1 MNLFGSAGGAAFR
14 FGGAQIAAANVASSV
29 SLSPE
34 LLLLAFG
41 AAVLLGAVGSLYPA
55 WRAART
61 RPAEAMR
68 YE

>member
-1 MNLFGSAGGAAFR
+1 ML
-14 FGGAQIAAANVASSV
+14 IAI
-29 SLSPE
+29 
-34 LLLLAFG
+34 G
-41 AAVLLGAVGSLYPA
+41 AAVLLGALGSLYPA

>member
-1 MNLFGSAGGAAFR
+1 VTPSLQTML
-14 FGGAQIAAANVASSV
+14 IAI
-29 SLSPE
+29 
-34 LLLLAFG
+34 G
-41 AAVLLGAVGSLYPA
+41 AAVLLGALGSLYPA